1 MTTTLPFADEEGPL
15 RHVFLRDLVL
25 LASVG
30 IYPHEHVNRQRVRVN
45 VCLAVTDETAR
56 AGQMVGADELPR
68 VVDYEKLANKVR
80 EVVTT
85 GHTKLLETLA
95 ERIADVSLADQRVRL
110 TRVRVEKLDLFTD
123 IQALG
128 VEIERR
134 QGEWPA
140 AK

>member
-1 MTTTLPFADEEGPL
+1 MITTLPFADAEGPL
-15 RHVFLRDLVL
+15 RHVFLRDFVL

-30 IYPHEHVNRQRVRVN
+30 IYPHEHVNPQRVRIN
-45 VCLAVTDETAR
+45 VCLAVEDETAR
-56 AGQMVGADELPR
+56 AGHTVGPDELPR

-95 ERIADVSLADQRVRL
+95 ERIAAVSLSDRRVRL
-110 TRVRVEKLDLFTD
+110 AQVRVEKLDLFSD
-123 IQALG
+123 IQSLG

-134 QGEWPA
+134 QAGRGTQ
-140 AK
+140 